1 MPALYR
7 RQMGLDC
14 YWELPRNE
22 VVTFDPEPS
31 LVGGILSG
39 HGGGSF
45 RGKVYSSFVMDRAD
59 TSLYQDLDPEQ
70 VETIAT
76 ALAETEWDDAFAGE
90 YRNPRTRG
98 EFVDL
103 VRMFQAYA
111 QAGARMRAWY

>member
-1 MPALYR
+1 
-7 RQMGLDC
+7 MGLDC
-14 YWELPRNE
+14 YWELPTNE
-22 VVTFDPEPS
+22 VVTFDPELS

-45 RGKVYSSFVMDRAD
+45 RGKVYSTFVMDRTD
-59 TSLYQDLDPEQ
+59 ISLYQNLDPEQ

-76 ALAETEWDDAFAGE
+76 ALSETEWDEAFAEE
-90 YRNPRTRG
+90 YRNPRTRE